1 MEWTSKKI
9 CRSTQSLRLSQV
21 KLSDGICT
29 QATLSKFER
38 NGHVPS
44 LTILDQLCSRL
55 GLTVDELNQVA
66 TTSVT
71 HIREQLDAIERE
83 LMMENYQQVLAA
95 LNKIEATEIDA
106 IPLQMQFYYLRGILR
121 SLINREP
128 DEVLFDF
135 SRILNELDENHE
147 TIFTQ
152 LAYVGSGVMYS
163 RRNQLDRAE
172 FYFKKTRKFVRAT
185 LAANAS
191 PQKGNTYLRLLT
203 ILFFTRRNMTPQKKD
218 YSSSNQLITDGIA
231 LCSEKHVTYYL
242 PRLKLLAAQ
251 NAIESGAQA
260 ERVTQL
266 MNEALAFARINQ
278 NEVVELQVA
287 ALRKRFAAMMK
298 QQND

>member
-1 MEWTSKKI
+1 MDIKKFVD
-9 CRSTQSLRLSQV
+9 RRKALRLSQV

-83 LMMENYQQVLAA
+83 LMMENYQRVLAA

-203 ILFFTRRNMTPQKKD
+203 ILFYTAQYDAAKKD

>member
-1 MEWTSKKI
+1 MDIKKFVD
-9 CRSTQSLRLSQV
+9 RRKALRLSQV

-121 SLINREP
+121 SLINQEP

-203 ILFFTRRNMTPQKKD
+203 ILFYTAQYDAAKKD

>member
-1 MEWTSKKI
+1 MDIKKFVD
-9 CRSTQSLRLSQV
+9 RRKALRLSQV

-203 ILFFTRRNMTPQKKD
+203 ILFYTAQYDAAKKD

>member
-1 MEWTSKKI
+1 MEWTSKKFVD
-9 CRSTQSLRLSQV
+9 RRKALRLSQV

-203 ILFFTRRNMTPQKKD
+203 ILF
-218 YSSSNQLITDGIA
+218 LHG
-231 LCSEKHVTYYL
+231 
-242 PRLKLLAAQ
+242 
-251 NAIESGAQA
+251 AI
-260 ERVTQL
+260 
-266 MNEALAFARINQ
+266 
-278 NEVVELQVA
+278 
-287 ALRKRFAAMMK
+287 
-298 QQND
+298 